1 MSINDKSKPQ
11 QNVQQQAQTAPEQN
25 VQQQFQPQG
34 QGGFDPNNPQNT
46 AFGQQTQ
53 QPFQQQNFQQQGYS
67 GVGFEQQQF
76 NGFGNQNQQNEA
88 TARIARLSQAL
99 SPSITRGGTSE
110 RAAQFVKMALEI
122 LELDKTN
129 NQRYKLITLTPEQDS
144 VALTTIAVARA
155 EKNTSG
161 QDIVV
166 VHSLIVEGGKIEPRK
181 FNVNGF
187 HQTQIQIESTAGD
200 TYTETYWQILTGKLS
215 KFYAGARFEDA
226 HANIIATEVDLKEA
240 TAVRNIL
247 SAATTAVDNT
257 LDLFTNPN
265 RFVITSAELKSD
277 QQIRLTS
284 TMDFNPTE
292 AMTSNGLPI
301 RSDIAITTSLV
312 PVANMV
318 NKDFTNAKL
327 NLVTT
332 DLYVDLAYVGNAQQ
346 GMMGGMGGF
355 GQQFNPYMTSAFKT
369 YAPRVVI
376 TNIDSQYT
384 LSTEMMIMGI
394 INATL
399 LSNQQSWIAGFRN
412 KTTANGAP
420 GIRNI
425 AAVGYEVPGLV
436 DKPGLVD
443 ISSVSI
449 PDLVNTVC
457 HDQLI
462 YSLDVPEIGDNS
474 YIENIFIAA
483 ANGDLGAYNA
493 IIAACN
499 NITNNMFG
507 QMWQSGNAILVD
519 DKNRIHNGY
528 FYFDNKMV
536 DFRELDY
543 VAILGLFGE
552 RNPENVIAYAN
563 TFRPD
568 ATTELQRLE
577 ERYRILQLAE
587 GAGHMHLKGYSRRLT
602 FTSQFI
608 AALIGA
614 FTHAGLTISLD
625 NGHYDNTTQRRYT
638 MDGLSQFAFNPMQ
651 AGINYNGLF
660 NVPTMTGSPNWQY
673 GRPSAWV
680 YQ

>member
-1 MSINDKSKPQ
+1 MSIHDKNKQTNQAPAAA
-11 QNVQQQAQTAPEQN
+11 QQQPQVDPQM
-25 VQQQFQPQG
+25 VQQPQG
-34 QGGFDPNNPQNT
+34 QPAFDPMNPQGG
-46 AFGQQTQ
+46 AFGQQQ
-53 QPFQQQNFQQQGYS
+53 QPFQQNYQQQFQQPQQPGVDFQQQ
-67 GVGFEQQQF
+67 QF
-76 NGFGNQNQQNEA
+76 SGFGNPNQQNEA

-99 SPSITRGGTSE
+99 SPVISRGGTSE
-110 RAAQFVKMALEI
+110 RAAQFVKTAQEI
-122 LELDKTN
+122 LEIDKSTTN
-129 NQRYKLITLTPEQDS
+129 RYKLITLTPEHDS
-144 VALTTIAVARA
+144 VALTTIAVARS

-161 QDIVV
+161 QDVVV

-181 FNVNGF
+181 FNINGF
-187 HQTQIQIESTAGD
+187 HQQQIQIESTAGD
-200 TYTETYWQILTGKLS
+200 TYTETYWQILVGKLA
-215 KFYAGARFEDA
+215 KTFGTNAVFEDA
-226 HANIIATEVDLKEA
+226 HANIIASEVDLKDA

-257 LDLFTNPN
+257 LELFTNPN
-265 RFVITSAELKSD
+265 RFVITAAELKSD

-284 TMDFNPTE
+284 AMDFNPTE
-292 AMTSNGLPI
+292 ALTSNGLPV

-312 PVANMV
+312 PVANMQ
-318 NKDFTNAKL
+318 NKDFTNPKL

-332 DLYVDLAYVGNAQQ
+332 DVYLDLAYVGNQSPMQ
-346 GMMGGMGGF
+346 MMGG
-355 GQQFNPYMTSAFKT
+355 QYNPYMNNAYKT

-376 TNIDSQYT
+376 TNIDSQHT
-384 LSTEMMIMGI
+384 LSTEMLVMGI
-394 INATL
+394 VNATL
-399 LSNQQSWIAGFRN
+399 LSNQQAWIAGFRN
-412 KTTANGAP
+412 KTTASGGP

-443 ISSVSI
+443 LGAVSI

-483 ANGDLGAYNA
+483 ANGDIGAYNA

-519 DKNRIHNGY
+519 DKCRIHNGY
-528 FYFDNKMV
+528 FYFDNKAV
-536 DFRELDY
+536 DFREMDY
-543 VAILGLFGE
+543 LTILGLFGE
-552 RNPENVIAYAN
+552 RNPENVAAYAN

-608 AALIGA
+608 GALLGS

-638 MDGLSQFAFNPMQ
+638 MDGLAQFAFNPMQ
-651 AGINYNGLF
+651 SGLNYNSLF
-660 NVPTMTGSPNWQY
+660 NTPTMTGVPNWQY
-673 GRPSAWV
+673 GRTSAWV
-680 YQ
+680 M

>member
-1 MSINDKSKPQ
+1 MSIKDNSNKS
-11 QNVQQQAQTAPEQN
+11 NQAQSQQTAAPEQT
-25 VQQQFQPQG
+25 VQQA
-34 QGGFDPNNPQNT
+34 N
-46 AFGQQTQ
+46 
-53 QPFQQQNFQQQGYS
+53 QNFQQPAFDPMNPQGNGFGQQAQGFQNPGYQ
-67 GVGFEQQQF
+67 GVDFQQTQF

-99 SPSITRGGTSE
+99 SPNVTRGGTSE
-110 RAAQFVKMALEI
+110 RAAQFVKTATEI
-122 LELDKTN
+122 LEADKAT
-129 NQRYKLITLTPEQDS
+129 NQRYKMITLTPEQDS
-144 VALTTIAVARA
+144 VALTTIAIARS
-155 EKNTSG
+155 EKNPAG

-187 HQTQIQIESTAGD
+187 HQQQIQIESTAGD

-215 KFYAGARFEDA
+215 KAFPNAKFEDA
-226 HANIIATEVDLKEA
+226 HANIIASEVDLKEH

-257 LDLFTNPN
+257 LELFTNPN
-265 RFVITSAELKSD
+265 RFVITAADLKSD
-277 QQIRLTS
+277 QQLRLTS

-292 AMTSNGLPI
+292 ALTSNGLPI
-301 RSDIAITTSLV
+301 RSDIAITTSLA
-312 PVANMV
+312 PVANWQQ
-318 NKDFTNAKL
+318 KDFTNPKL
-327 NLVTT
+327 NLITT
-332 DLYVDLAYVGNAQQ
+332 DLYIDLAYAGNQSQ
-346 GMMGGMGGF
+346 GM
-355 GQQFNPYMTSAFKT
+355 GQMPGQFNPYMTNAYKT
-369 YAPRVVI
+369 YVPRVVI
-376 TNIDSQYT
+376 TNIDTQYT
-384 LSTEMMIMGI
+384 MSTEMLVLGI

-399 LSNQQSWIAGFRN
+399 LSNQQAWIAGFRS
-412 KTTANGAP
+412 KTTASGAP

-436 DKPGLVD
+436 EKPSLVD
-443 ISSVSI
+443 LGAVSI

-457 HDQLI
+457 YDQLI

-483 ANGDLGAYNA
+483 ANGDLQAYNA
-493 IIAACN
+493 IVQACN
-499 NITNNMFG
+499 NLTNNMFG

-519 DKNRIHNGY
+519 DKCRIHNGY
-528 FYFDNKMV
+528 FYFDNKQV
-536 DFRELDY
+536 DFREMDY
-543 VAILGLFGE
+543 LTILGLFGE

-577 ERYRILQLAE
+577 ERFRILQLAE

-608 AALIGA
+608 ATLLSA

-660 NVPTMTGSPNWQY
+660 NVPTMNGSPNWQY
-673 GRPSAWV
+673 GRTSAWV
-680 YQ
+680 NY

>member
-1 MSINDKSKPQ
+1 MSINDKNKPN
-11 QNVQQQAQTAPEQN
+11 QNVQAQQPAPEQT
-25 VQQQFQPQG
+25 VQQPFQPQG
-34 QGGFDPNNPQNT
+34 QPGFDPNNPQGG
-46 AFGQQTQ
+46 AFGQQQ
-53 QPFQQQNFQQQGYS
+53 QPFQQGFQQQGYA
-67 GVGFEQQQF
+67 GVGFEQAQF

-99 SPSITRGGTSE
+99 SPSVTRGGTSE
-110 RAAQFVKMALEI
+110 RAAQFVKTATEI
-122 LELDKTN
+122 LEIDKTN

-187 HQTQIQIESTAGD
+187 HQQQIQIDSTAGD

-215 KFYAGARFEDA
+215 KFYSNAKFEDA
-226 HANIIATEVDLKEA
+226 HANIIATEVDLKEP

-257 LDLFTNPN
+257 LELFTNPN

-292 AMTSNGLPI
+292 ALTSNGLPV

-312 PVANMV
+312 PVANWQ
-318 NKDFTNAKL
+318 NKDFTNPKL

-346 GMMGGMGGF
+346 GMMGGF

-412 KTTANGAP
+412 KTTASGGP

-425 AAVGYEVPGLV
+425 ASVGYEVPGLV

-443 ISSVSI
+443 LGAVSI

-519 DKNRIHNGY
+519 DKCRIHNGY
-528 FYFDNKMV
+528 FYFDNKAV
-536 DFRELDY
+536 DFREMDY
-543 VAILGLFGE
+543 LTILGLFGE

-608 AALIGA
+608 ATLLNA

-625 NGHYDNTTQRRYT
+625 NGHYDNTTQRRYS

-673 GRPSAWV
+673 GRTSAWV
-680 YQ
+680 NY

>member
-1 MSINDKSKPQ
+1 MTINDTTKQTQHATVEPVMQ
-11 QNVQQQAQTAPEQN
+11 QVP
-25 VQQQFQPQG
+25 VQPQV
-34 QGGFDPNNPQNT
+34 QPQFDPNNPMNNGM
-46 AFGQQTQ
+46 GQQQ
-53 QPFQQQNFQQQGYS
+53 GFQNQGFQNQGFQQQFNNA
-67 GVGFEQQQF
+67 GVDFNQQQF

-88 TARIARLSQAL
+88 AARLARLSQAL
-99 SPSITRGGTSE
+99 SPNVSRGGTSE
-110 RAAQFVKMALEI
+110 RAAQFVKAANDI
-122 LELDKTN
+122 LEADKTTTE
-129 NQRYKLITLTPEQDS
+129 RYKLFVLTPEQDN
-144 VALTTIAVARA
+144 VALTSIAVVRS
-155 EKNTSG
+155 EKNPAG
-161 QDIVV
+161 QDVV
-166 VHSLIVEGGKIEPRK
+166 VIHSLIVEGTKIEPRK
-181 FNVNGF
+181 FNINGF
-187 HQTQIQIESTAGD
+187 HQQQIQIESTAGD
-200 TYTETYWQILTGKLS
+200 TYTETYWQILIGKLS
-215 KFYAGARFEDA
+215 KFYGAAAMYEDA
-226 HANIIATEVDLKEA
+226 HANIIASEVDLKEDT
-240 TAVRNIL
+240 TAIRNIL

-257 LDLFTNPN
+257 LELFTNPN
-265 RFVITSAELKSD
+265 RMVLGSIDLKSD

-284 TMDFNPTE
+284 AMDFNPTE
-292 AMTSNGLPI
+292 AMNSNGLPI

-312 PVANMV
+312 PVANWQ
-318 NKDFTNAKL
+318 NKDFTNPKL

-332 DLYVDLAYVGNAQQ
+332 DVYLDLAYVGNQTQ
-346 GMMGGMGGF
+346 MGGGMG
-355 GQQFNPYMTSAFKT
+355 QYSPYMPSAFKT

-376 TNIDSQYT
+376 TNIDSQLT
-384 LSTEMMIMGI
+384 LSTEMLILGI

-399 LSNQQSWIAGFRN
+399 LSNQQTWIAGFRN
-412 KTTANGAP
+412 KTTLTGAP

-443 ISSVSI
+443 LGAVSI
-449 PDLVNTVC
+449 PDLINTIC
-457 HDQLI
+457 YDQLI

-493 IIAACN
+493 IVQACN

-507 QMWQSGNAILVD
+507 QMWQTGNAILVD

-528 FYFDNKMV
+528 FYFDNKAV

-543 VAILGLFGE
+543 LAILGLFGE
-552 RNPENVIAYAN
+552 RNMENVIAYAN

-608 AALIGA
+608 ATLLSA

-625 NGHYDNTTQRRYT
+625 NGHYDNTTQRRYAL
-638 MDGLSQFAFNPMQ
+638 DGLTQFGFNPAQ
-651 AGINYNGLF
+651 SGLNYNSMLS
-660 NVPTMTGSPNWQY
+660 VPTFTGQPAWQY
-673 GRPSAWV
+673 GRTSAWV
-680 YQ
+680 GQ

>member
-1 MSINDKSKPQ
+1 MSINDKNKQ
-11 QNVQQQAQTAPEQN
+11 TQNVQQAAPEQQ
-25 VQQQFQPQG
+25 VQQPQNAQAAFDPMNPQG
-34 QGGFDPNNPQNT
+34 NQ
-46 AFGQQTQ
+46 FGQQN
-53 QPFQQQNFQQQGYS
+53 QNFQNGYQQQPGYQ
-67 GVGFEQQQF
+67 GVDFQQAQF

-99 SPSITRGGTSE
+99 SPNITRGGTSE
-110 RAAQFVKMALEI
+110 RAAQFIKTATEI
-122 LELDKTN
+122 LEADKTTTN
-129 NQRYKLITLTPEQDS
+129 RYKMITLTPEQDS
-144 VALTTIAVARA
+144 VALTTIAIARS
-155 EKNTSG
+155 EKNPAG

-215 KFYAGARFEDA
+215 KFYNNAVFEDA
-226 HANIIATEVDLKEA
+226 HANIIASEVDLKEA
-240 TAVRNIL
+240 TSVRNIL

-265 RFVITSAELKSD
+265 RFVLTHNDIKSD
-277 QQIRLTS
+277 QQLRLTS

-292 AMTSNGLPI
+292 ALTSNGLPI
-301 RSDIAITTSLV
+301 RSDIAITTALV
-312 PVANMV
+312 PVANWQQ
-318 NKDFTNAKL
+318 KDFTNPKL

-346 GMMGGMGGF
+346 SMGGF
-355 GQQFNPYMTSAFKT
+355 GQQAYNPYMMNAYKT

-384 LSTEMMIMGI
+384 MSTEMMVLGI

-412 KTTANGAP
+412 KTTASGGP

-436 DKPGLVD
+436 EKPSLVD
-443 ISSVSI
+443 VGAVSI

-483 ANGDLGAYNA
+483 ANGDLQAYNA
-493 IIAACN
+493 IITACN
-499 NITNNMFG
+499 NLTNNMFG

-519 DKNRIHNGY
+519 DKCRIHNGY
-528 FYFDNKMV
+528 FYFDNKAV

-543 VAILGLFGE
+543 LAILGLFGE

-608 AALIGA
+608 AALLGA

-625 NGHYDNTTQRRYT
+625 NGHYDNTTQRRYS
-638 MDGLSQFAFNPMQ
+638 MDGLAQFAFNPMQ

-660 NVPTMTGSPNWQY
+660 NVPTMSGSPNWQY
-673 GRPSAWV
+673 GRTSSWV
-680 YQ
+680 N

>member
-1 MSINDKSKPQ
+1 MAVNDNSK
-11 QNVQQQAQTAPEQN
+11 QNQSQAQAQPQATVAPEQ
-25 VQQQFQPQG
+25 QFNQG
-34 QGGFDPNNPQNT
+34 AFDPNNPHGNPN
-46 AFGQQTQ
+46 FGQQAQ
-53 QPFQQQNFQQQGYS
+53 GQNFQFGQQGFDQTQFQF
-67 GVGFEQQQF
+67 GQQF

-88 TARIARLSQAL
+88 AARIAMLSQSL
-99 SPSITRGGTSE
+99 SPNVTRGGTSE
-110 RAAQFVKMALEI
+110 RAAQFVKTASEI
-122 LELDKTN
+122 LEADKTT
-129 NQRYKLITLTPEQDS
+129 NQRYKMITLTPEQDS
-144 VALTTIAVARA
+144 VALTTIAIARG
-155 EKNTSG
+155 EKNTAG
-161 QDIVV
+161 QDVVV

-181 FNVNGF
+181 FNLNGF
-187 HQTQIQIESTAGD
+187 HQQQIQIESTAGD
-200 TYTETYWQILTGKLS
+200 TYTETYWQILVGKLS
-215 KFYAGARFEDA
+215 KFYANAIFEDA
-226 HANIIATEVDLKEA
+226 HANIIASEVDLKEP

-257 LDLFTNPN
+257 LELFTNPN
-265 RFVITSAELKSD
+265 RFVLGYKDIKSD
-277 QQIRLTS
+277 QQLRLTS

-292 AMTSNGLPI
+292 ALTSNGLPI
-301 RSDIAITTSLV
+301 RSDIAITTALT
-312 PVANMV
+312 PVANWA
-318 NKDFTNAKL
+318 NKDFTSPKL

-332 DLYVDLAYVGNAQQ
+332 DLYVDLAYVGNQSQQ
-346 GMMGGMGGF
+346 MGFPGAY
-355 GQQFNPYMTSAFKT
+355 NPYMMGAYKT

-376 TNIDSQYT
+376 TNIDTQYT
-384 LSTEMMIMGI
+384 LSPELMMMGI

-412 KTTANGAP
+412 KTSASGGP

-443 ISSVSI
+443 LGAVSI
-449 PDLVNTVC
+449 PDVVNTVC

-474 YIENIFIAA
+474 YIQNIFIAA
-483 ANGDLGAYNA
+483 ANMDKGAYQN

-499 NITNNMFG
+499 NITNGLFG
-507 QMWQSGNAILVD
+507 QMWQSGAPILVD
-519 DKNRIHNGY
+519 DKCRIHNGY
-528 FYFDNKMV
+528 FYFDNKAV

-543 VAILGLFGE
+543 LAILGLFGE
-552 RNPENVIAYAN
+552 RNMENVIAYAN

-608 AALIGA
+608 ATLLNA
-614 FTHAGLTISLD
+614 FSQSGLTISLD

-638 MDGLSQFAFNPMQ
+638 LDGLSQFAFNPAQSGM
-651 AGINYNGLF
+651 NYNAMF
-660 NVPTMTGSPNWQY
+660 NVPTMTGAPNWNY
-673 GRPSAWV
+673 GRPSAWI

>member
-1 MSINDKSKPQ
+1 MSINDKNKPN
-11 QNVQQQAQTAPEQN
+11 QNVTQSAPEQN
-25 VQQQFQPQG
+25 VQQPQQPQ
-34 QGGFDPNNPQNT
+34 FDPNNPQPQG
-46 AFGQQTQ
+46 AFGQQPNFGQ
-53 QPFQQQNFQQQGYS
+53 QSNFGQQNFNQQGQGYA
-67 GVGFEQQQF
+67 GMDFQQGNGF

-88 TARIARLSQAL
+88 TARIARLSQAM
-99 SPSITRGGTSE
+99 SPNITRGGTSE
-110 RAAQFVKMALEI
+110 RAAQFVKTATEI
-122 LELDKTN
+122 LEADKITA
-129 NQRYKLITLTPEQDS
+129 QRYKMITLTPEQDS
-144 VALTTIAVARA
+144 VALTTIAIARS

-181 FNVNGF
+181 FNINAF
-187 HQTQIQIESTAGD
+187 HHTQIQIESTAGD
-200 TYTETYWQILTGKLS
+200 TYTETYWQILTSKLS
-215 KFYAGARFEDA
+215 KFYPNAKFEDA
-226 HANIIATEVDLKEA
+226 HANIIASEVDLKEH

-265 RFVITSAELKSD
+265 RFVLTHADLKSD
-277 QQIRLTS
+277 AQIRLTS

-292 AMTSNGLPI
+292 ALTSNGLPI
-301 RSDIAITTSLV
+301 RSDIAITTALT
-312 PVANMV
+312 PVANWQQ
-318 NKDFTNAKL
+318 KDFTNAKL

-332 DLYVDLAYVGNAQQ
+332 DLYVDLAYVGSQMQ
-346 GMMGGMGGF
+346 GMGGF
-355 GQQFNPYMTSAFKT
+355 PGTFNPYMSNAYKT
-369 YAPRVVI
+369 YVPRVVI
-376 TNIDSQYT
+376 TNIDTQYT
-384 LSTEMMIMGI
+384 LSTELLIMGI

-412 KTTANGAP
+412 KTTSSGGP

-436 DKPGLVD
+436 EKPGLVD
-443 ISSVSI
+443 LGAVSI

-457 HDQLI
+457 HDQLV

-474 YIENIFIAA
+474 YIENILIAA
-483 ANGDLGAYNA
+483 ANGDAGAYHA
-493 IIAACN
+493 IINACN
-499 NITNNMFG
+499 NITNGQFSNMWP
-507 QMWQSGNAILVD
+507 QNAAILVD
-519 DKNRIHNGY
+519 DKCRIHNGY
-528 FYFDNKMV
+528 FYFDNRKV
-536 DFRELDY
+536 DIREIDY
-543 VAILGLFGE
+543 LTILGLFGE

-608 AALIGA
+608 AALLGA

-625 NGHYDNTTQRRYT
+625 NGHYDNTTQRRYS
-638 MDGLSQFAFNPMQ
+638 MDGLAQFAFNPMQ

-660 NVPTMTGSPNWQY
+660 NVPTMSGSPNWQY
-673 GRPSAWV
+673 GRTSSWV
-680 YQ
+680 N